1 MSTKRL
7 ISIIAVSFIGIIL
20 LSAVFTSWYTV
31 DESEQAIVI
40 TFGEA
45 SDPITESG
53 LKFKLPWPIQKVE
66 KLSKETFG
74 LKFGYKQTPDG
85 KVDSFDKDTKMITG
99 DDNIVLTDLIVQ
111 WKITDPKAY
120 LFYSENPQELLHDAT
135 SASIRSVIGNSR
147 IDDALTSGKAQIEAD
162 TRDLLASLIEKY
174 NVGITVLSVKL
185 QDVELPNAE
194 VRSAFTAVTDAEETK
209 NTKVNQAGKYE
220 NQKMSEAEGEKDAI
234 ISNATGYKIARIEQA
249 KGDVALFNKLY
260 AEYQHNKEIT
270 RQRLI
275 METLDAVLP
284 NAQIY
289 IMNDEGG
296 TMKYLPLQT
305 MDSNKQTP
313 PPATSSNE
321 TKTEEGD
328 GNNDG
333 K

>member
-7 ISIIAVSFIGIIL
+7 LSIIVASFIGIIL

-53 LKFKLPWPIQKVE
+53 LRFKMPWPIQKVE
-66 KLSKETFG
+66 KLSKETFS
-74 LKFGYKQTPDG
+74 LQFGYEQAPNGEITA
-85 KVDSFDKDTKMITG
+85 SFDKDTKMITG
-99 DDNIVLTDLIVQ
+99 DDNIVLTDLVVQ
-111 WKITDPKAY
+111 WKITNPRAY
-120 LFYSENPQELLHDAT
+120 LFNVENPQELLHDAT
-135 SASIRSVIGNSR
+135 SASIRSVIGNSK

-162 TRDLLASLIEKY
+162 TTELLASLIEKY
-174 NVGITVLSVKL
+174 NIGITVLNVKL
-185 QDVELPNAE
+185 QDVELPNDE
-194 VRSAFTAVTDAEETK
+194 VRSAFMAVTDAEETK

-220 NQKMSEAEGEKDAI
+220 NQKMSEAVGEKDAI
-234 ISNATGYKIARIEQA
+234 ISNATGLKTSRIEQA
-249 KGDVALFNKLY
+249 KGDVALFDKLF

-296 TMKYLPLQT
+296 TMKYLPLQPL
-305 MDSNKQTP
+305 DSSKQATP
-313 PPATSSNE
+313 PSD
-321 TKTEEGD
+321 TKTEEGS
-328 GNNDG
+328 GQ
-333 K
+333 